1 MDIFKQ
7 FIEQNPSKVLGQIK
21 NTTDKYGNPD
31 IEVVGD
37 FLTEIQG
44 ISSIEV
50 RKGRG
55 LENIPVKTVSETT
68 AVERLKKANDK
79 YEADKLVQKPQP
91 KKGKNKA
98 LPRILPAH
106 PEVDLI
112 SFDESISVLNGHLD
126 SNVISC
132 WVWYNKQFGLSQSSK
147 WDKYMPVKTDFD
159 WINSMVEQNYLCYD
173 PESNNYVP
181 SQLYYSGNI
190 YEKIEALNRSEH
202 KNKSRQMEGLQSVKP
217 KALVFSEEKSKRLV
231 LSINSLFVREFKIF
245 YNDELQSIYSA
256 FSSYLSNLEMSDM
269 RFFDKRPYQIVN
281 YYLEKK
287 AFKGTEDEKENF
299 KRLASLE
306 VDYQMDL
313 FIQDLDPL
321 EKQKIEL
328 VWNRENNGYVSPKYD
343 KIPLGFEY
351 NKSFKDG
358 DLVIRDAQRE
368 GVAFQQVKGNGII
381 AYDVGVGK
389 TMTAILT
396 LGQALENGECKR
408 PLIVVPDP
416 TYVKW
421 ITEIYG
427 EYNDEGECVNHGII
441 PQYPIINLYNLGQK
455 VLDEVF
461 DPIRG
466 LTIDIP
472 EKSITVVTYNGLKKI
487 GFSVDERGEFVE
499 QLKGI
504 LMQDS
509 HLSSAREKTKAE
521 EKLNKTIGIGVEG
534 TVINIDEVGW
544 DYLVFDEAHNSN
556 HVFDGVKGEQTTNT
570 NYWSGE
576 KEVKRERSQYDIT
589 VNPSALGLKTFF
601 ISNYIQR
608 MNNGRNICL
617 LTATPFA
624 NNPLEVYS
632 LLAITDFNGLKK
644 LGVSSIRVFFD
655 NYINQTYDRV
665 IDINGSIKFS
675 AVIKGWNN
683 KVALQKILFSYM
695 NYKSGESAKIVRP
708 TKWELPRLSEVLE
721 DGTTVMLPADKQI
734 KTYLQPTPEQLDN
747 IDEISDWLVEQ
758 LEDDELKK
766 LAPHLVANHKS
777 KQNTI
782 SPYCYKKVD
791 PNTID
796 PIDFIESSPKLKYT
810 MDCIQSVIK
819 HHEKT
824 KTDLS
829 CCVIYINGCVDYFS
843 LIKRYLIEEIGYKKN
858 VFNAEGKNFDEVCIL
873 AGGDV
878 ETYNTEQKE
887 ALKGAFLDGI
897 VKVIIGSSKIRE
909 GIDLQNK
916 STVLYNLWCDWNPTD
931 YKQLVG
937 RIYRYG
943 NIYLNVRITTP
954 LLIGGSDA
962 FTYQKLEEKTAR
974 INDIFDA
981 TDDSNI
987 LDVQEQ
993 DREAVKWALV
1003 SDVNAL
1009 ADMMIKDEVSVI
1021 EKEISIKNTTKE
1033 EFSSYEYLNK
1043 KVNEELEKYVSVVS
1057 KYVKFVDPEKIVSVT
1072 DPIELFSIMARNKS
1086 SVLKQIQEVESD
1098 QQWNFQNAMDRNG
1111 GYYLR
1116 EHKLN
1121 VKKLN
1126 RLINYVTVNYGED
1139 TLSNMG
1145 SVIGRL
1151 SDEIMLLNNEISE
1164 KQTPEYRSV
1173 IVDTIVLERERL
1185 NAGVLSYE
1193 KTLKGF
1199 TDLNYLLDAIKE
1211 KEPAVKKEKPAPQ
1224 VAPQVTPQVIDVP
1237 VKPKVKIKAKVKDVQ
1252 DSGDT
1257 ERYELAIEGLKSLIE
1272 TIEDADE
1279 KERYELAIEGME
1291 SLLLITV

>member
-7 FIEQNPSKVLGQIK
+7 FIEQNPTKVLGQIK
-21 NTTDKYGNPD
+21 HVTDKYGNPD
-31 IEVVGD
+31 IQVVGD
-37 FLTEIQG
+37 FLTEIQA
-44 ISSIEV
+44 ISTIEV
-50 RKGRG
+50 KKGIG
-55 LENIPVKTVSETT
+55 LENIPVKAVSSDI
-68 AVERLKKANDK
+68 ANERLKKANDRF
-79 YEADKLVQKPQP
+79 EAEKLTKKEKP
-91 KKGKNKA
+91 KKGKTTV

-106 PEVDLI
+106 PEIDLI
-112 SFDESISVLNGHLD
+112 SFDESISTLNGHLD
-126 SNVISC
+126 SDVISC

-147 WDKYMPVKTDFD
+147 WDKYMPEKTNID
-159 WINSMVEQNYLCYD
+159 WIDSMLEQNYLCYD

-190 YEKIEALNRSEH
+190 YDKIEALNRAEH
-202 KNKSRQMEGLQSVKP
+202 KNKSRQMEGLQAVKP
-217 KALVFSEEKSKRLV
+217 KALVFNEEKNKRLN
-231 LSINSLFVREFKIF
+231 LSIDSVFVRNFQIMYGDETMTIF
-245 YNDELQSIYSA
+245 NA
-256 FSSYLSNLEMSDM
+256 FIKFLRGLSLSDM
-269 RFFDKRPYQIVN
+269 KFFNKLPDSLISI
-281 YYLEKK
+281 YLEKSNFP
-287 AFKGTEDEKENF
+287 AHTPPEYKEEF
-299 KRLASLE
+299 KRLCSLE
-306 VDYQMDL
+306 VDYQMNL
-313 FIQDLDPL
+313 FIEDLELVD
-321 EKQKIEL
+321 KQKIEL

-351 NKSFKDG
+351 NKMFKDG
-358 DLVIRDAQRE
+358 DLVIRDAKRE

-416 TYVKW
+416 TYFKW

-427 EYNDEGECVNHGII
+427 EYNEAGECVNEGIL
-441 PQYPIINLYNLGQK
+441 PQYPIINLYNLGDDII
-455 VLDEVF
+455 DEIL
-461 DPIRG
+461 DPIDG
-466 LTIDIP
+466 LRIDIP
-472 EKSITVVTYNGLKKI
+472 EKSITIVTYNGLRRI
-487 GFSVDERGEFVE
+487 GFSASERAGFIE

-504 LMQDS
+504 LEQDS
-509 HLSSAREKTKAE
+509 KLDSKRKKTEDEKA
-521 EKLNKTIGIGVEG
+521 LDKTLGVGVEG
-534 TVINIDEVGW
+534 TLINIDEVRW
-544 DYLVFDEAHNSN
+544 DYLVFDEAHNVN
-556 HVFDGVKGEQTTNT
+556 HIFAKVKGEQ
-570 NYWSGE
+570 
-576 KEVKRERSQYDIT
+576 KEVYSYDADESMKREKATYDINVT
-589 VNPSALGLKTFF
+589 PSSLGIKAFF

-608 MNNGRNICL
+608 ENNGRNICL

-632 LLAITDFNGLKK
+632 LLALTDFNGLKK
-644 LGVSSIRVFFD
+644 LGVSSIRTFFD

-665 IDINGSIKFS
+665 IDINGGIKFQ

-721 DGTTVMLPADKQI
+721 DGTTVTLPADKQI
-734 KTYLQPTPEQLDN
+734 KTYLQPTDEQLDN
-747 IDEISDWLVEQ
+747 IDEISEWLIEQ
-758 LEDDELKK
+758 LKDTELRKK
-766 LAPHLVANHKS
+766 APHLVANHKS

-782 SPYCYKKVD
+782 SPYCYQKVN
-791 PNTID
+791 PKTID

-810 MDCIQSVIK
+810 MDCISSVIE
-819 HHEKT
+819 HHKKT

-829 CCVIYINGCVDYFS
+829 CCVIYMNGCVEYMP
-843 LIKRYLIEEIGYKKN
+843 LIKRYLIEELGYKKK
-858 VFNAEGKNFDEVCIL
+858 VFNAEKKSFDEVCIL
-873 AGGDV
+873 AGGSD
-878 ETYNTEQKE
+878 ESYNTEQKE
-887 ALKGAFLDGI
+887 ALKSAFLDGVI
-897 VKVIIGSSKIRE
+897 KVIIGSSKIRE

-962 FTYQKLEEKTAR
+962 FTYQKLQEKTGR
-974 INDIFDA
+974 INDIFDG

-1003 SDVNAL
+1003 SKVGEL
-1009 ADMMIKDEVSVI
+1009 AKMMVQDEILLVQR
-1021 EKEISIKNTTKE
+1021 EISIKENTKS
-1033 EFSSYEYLNK
+1033 EFQSFDVLKRTVEGQNDRFL
-1043 KVNEELEKYVSVVS
+1043 ELIGKYI
-1057 KYVKFVDPEKIVSVT
+1057 KFVDPEKIEGVFDTV
-1072 DPIELFSIMARNKS
+1072 ELMSIIARNKTS
-1086 SVLKQIQEVESD
+1086 ISKTIREVSSD
-1098 QQWNFQNAMDRNG
+1098 QQWYFDNAIAKQG
-1111 GYYLR
+1111 GYLR

-1121 VKKLN
+1121 VKKLD
-1126 RLINYVTVNYGED
+1126 RLINYVTLNYGEGV
-1139 TLSNMG
+1139 LSNM
-1145 SVIGRL
+1145 SSIIQRL
-1151 SDEIMLLNNEISE
+1151 QDEITLLNAEIDDKNSF
-1164 KQTPEYRSV
+1164 EYLQS
-1173 IVDTIVLERERL
+1173 ITDSIILERERL
-1185 NAGVLSYE
+1185 NADVLSYE

-1199 TDLNYLLDAIKE
+1199 TDLNYLLDAIKP
-1211 KEPAVKKEKPAPQ
+1211 KEQSVKKEKPAPQ
-1224 VAPQVTPQVIDVP
+1224 VTPQVVKEIAEP
-1237 VKPKVKIKAKVKDVQ
+1237 VKPKVKIKAKVKAVE